1 MSTAPEHHHAPQH
14 EHDAA
19 HDGGGRR
26 GLPAWLVP
34 AGLALAIAG
43 LLGGLL
49 LGKGMAAGGAERV
62 TDPVSLGFV
71 RDMGVHHAQA
81 VRMSEIAHRRSADPK
96 VNYLA
101 FDILSTQQ
109 GQIGIM
115 SGWLELWRQS
125 RSGSE
130 PQMAWMGHTGAMPG
144 MATDDEIAALDTLPV
159 PQMEEQ
165 FLRLMIR
172 HHRGAVPMADAA
184 AARATSPEVA
194 TFAGKMSAGQQSE
207 VDLMQSMLAERG
219 FAPEPDDTTSGHPA
233 GGATHQGTTPTAA
246 AEPTASHSGH

>member
-1 MSTAPEHHHAPQH
+1 MPA
-14 EHDAA
+14 
-19 HDGGGRR
+19 RR

-43 LLGGLL
+43 LVGGLL
-49 LGKGMAAGGAERV
+49 LGRGTAAESAERV

-115 SGWLELWRQS
+115 SGWLELWAQTPG
-125 RSGSE
+125 GSAE
-130 PQMAWMGHTGAMPG
+130 PMAWMGHTGPMPG
-144 MATDDEIAALDTLPV
+144 MATDDEVAELNTLPV
-159 PQMEEQ
+159 PAMEER

-184 AARATSPEVA
+184 AETATSAAVA
-194 TFAGKMSAGQQSE
+194 AFAEKMSAGQQSE
-207 VDLMQSMLAERG
+207 VHLMQSMLADRG
-219 FAPEPDDTTSGHPA
+219 LQPEPAS
-233 GGATHQGTTPTAA
+233 
-246 AEPTASHSGH
+246 ASHGQGHG

>member
-1 MSTAPEHHHAPQH
+1 MTAPPTTPAAEHHDDGAHP
-14 EHDAA
+14 
-19 HDGGGRR
+19 HDGAARP

-34 AGLALAIAG
+34 AGLVLAIAG

-49 LGKGMAAGGAERV
+49 LGKGMSAEGAERV

-71 RDMGVHHAQA
+71 RDMGTHHAQA
-81 VRMSEIAHRRSADPK
+81 VQMSEIAHRRSADPK
-96 VNYLA
+96 LNYLA

-125 RSGSE
+125 HSGSDD
-130 PQMAWMGHTGAMPG
+130 PMAWMGHTGPMPG
-144 MATDDEIAALDTLPV
+144 MATEDEIAALNNLPV
-159 PQMEEQ
+159 AEMEEQ

-184 AARATSPEVA
+184 AAEATSPEVA

-207 VDLMQSMLAERG
+207 VDLMQSMLVERG
-219 FAPEPDDTTSGHPA
+219 HAPEPESTTPARGGGHQAPA
-233 GGATHQGTTPTAA
+233 GPSPAGT
-246 AEPTASHSGH
+246 SHDGH

>member
-1 MSTAPEHHHAPQH
+1 MSAPEHAHAPQSDTGAEQH
-14 EHDAA
+14 ALD
-19 HDGGGRR
+19 RSR

-34 AGLALAIAG
+34 AGLALAIVG
-43 LLGGLL
+43 LVGGLL
-49 LGKGMAAGGAERV
+49 LGKGMAAEGAERV

-115 SGWLELWRQS
+115 SGWLELWRQTPG
-125 RSGSE
+125 GSD
-130 PQMAWMGHTGAMPG
+130 PAMAWIGHTGPMPG
-144 MATDDEIAALDTLPV
+144 MATDDEIAELNALPV
-159 PQMEEQ
+159 PEMEER

-184 AARATSPEVA
+184 ASRATSPEVA

-207 VDLMQSMLAERG
+207 VDLMQSMLRERG
-219 FAPEPDDTTSGHPA
+219 HTAEPEDTTSGHGT
-233 GGATHQGTTPTAA
+233 GGAHQGTPPA
-246 AEPTASHSGH
+246 AEPSASHDGH